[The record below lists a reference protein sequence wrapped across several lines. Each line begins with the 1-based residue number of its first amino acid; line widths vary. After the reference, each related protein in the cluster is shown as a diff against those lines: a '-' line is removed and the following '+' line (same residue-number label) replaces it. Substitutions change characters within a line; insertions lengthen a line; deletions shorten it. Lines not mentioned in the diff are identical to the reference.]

1 MDCNASTSKA
11 FPDVEN
17 ARRMA
22 KLAPATPLAE
32 AARDPK
38 SAADTLTLQ
47 GAFMTATIDT
57 GLSKTDRADVAQ
69 ELTKVLADSFAV
81 YLKTHGYHW
90 NVRGPEFFGF
100 HNLLEQQY
108 RDIWAALDD
117 IAERIR
123 ALGVLAPQ
131 SYSAFG
137 NLTSIKDGDP
147 EKEALPMLKELM
159 IDHETLIATTRKA
172 FEAADAAGDE
182 ASADLMTQRLAAH
195 EKFAWMLRST
205 LGGR

>member
-1 MDCNASTSKA
+1 
-11 FPDVEN
+11 
-17 ARRMA
+17 
-22 KLAPATPLAE
+22 
-32 AARDPK
+32 
-38 SAADTLTLQ
+38 
-47 GAFMTATIDT
+47 MTVTIDT
-57 GLSKTDRADVAQ
+57 GLSKSERTDVAQ

-90 NVRGPEFFGF
+90 NVRGPEFFSF

-108 RDIWAALDD
+108 RDIWAALDE

-131 SYSAFG
+131 SFSGFG

-147 EKEALPMLKELM
+147 EKDAIPMLKELLK
-159 IDHETLIATTRKA
+159 DHETLIATARRA

>member
-1 MDCNASTSKA
+1 
-11 FPDVEN
+11 
-17 ARRMA
+17 
-22 KLAPATPLAE
+22 
-32 AARDPK
+32 
-38 SAADTLTLQ
+38 
-47 GAFMTATIDT
+47 MTANIRT
-57 GLSKTDRADVAQ
+57 GLSKEERAGVSA

-90 NVRGPEFFGF
+90 NVRGPEFFAI

-108 RDIWAALDD
+108 RDIWEALDE

-123 ALGVLAPQ
+123 ALGEFAPQ
-131 SYSAFG
+131 GYATFA

-147 EKEALPMLKELM
+147 ELAAADMLKELM
-159 IDHETLIATTRKA
+159 RDHETVIATCR
-172 FEAADAAGDE
+172 AALKVADDDGDDV
-182 ASADLMTQRLAAH
+182 SVDLLTQRLAAH

>member
-1 MDCNASTSKA
+1 
-11 FPDVEN
+11 
-17 ARRMA
+17 
-22 KLAPATPLAE
+22 
-32 AARDPK
+32 
-38 SAADTLTLQ
+38 
-47 GAFMTATIDT
+47 MTATIDT
-57 GLSKTDRADVAQ
+57 GLSKAERTGVAQ

-90 NVRGPEFFGF
+90 NVRGPEFFSF

-108 RDIWAALDD
+108 RDIWAALDEL
-117 IAERIR
+117 AERIR
-123 ALGVLAPQ
+123 AVGVLAPQ
-131 SYSAFG
+131 SFSGFG

-147 EKEALPMLKELM
+147 EKEATAMLKELM
-159 IDHETLIATTRKA
+159 QDHETLIATTRKA
-172 FEAADAAGDE
+172 LQVADEAGDE

>member
-1 MDCNASTSKA
+1 
-11 FPDVEN
+11 
-17 ARRMA
+17 
-22 KLAPATPLAE
+22 
-32 AARDPK
+32 
-38 SAADTLTLQ
+38 
-47 GAFMTATIDT
+47 MTATIHT
-57 GLSKTDRADVAQ
+57 GLTKAERGDVAQ

-90 NVRGPEFFGF
+90 NVRGPEFFSF

-108 RDIWAALDD
+108 REIWTALDD

-131 SYSAFG
+131 SYPAFG
-137 NLTSIKDGDP
+137 NLTAIKDGDP
-147 EKEALPMLKELM
+147 EKEATAMLKELM
-159 IDHETLIATTRKA
+159 QDHETLIATTRKA
-172 FEAADAAGDE
+172 LDIASDAGDE

>member
-1 MDCNASTSKA
+1 
-11 FPDVEN
+11 
-17 ARRMA
+17 
-22 KLAPATPLAE
+22 
-32 AARDPK
+32 
-38 SAADTLTLQ
+38 
-47 GAFMTATIDT
+47 MTATIHT
-57 GLSKTDRADVAQ
+57 GLSKAERGDVAR

-90 NVRGPEFFGF
+90 NVRGPEFFSF

-108 RDIWAALDD
+108 TDMWNALDD

-131 SYSAFG
+131 SYPAFG

-147 EKEALPMLKELM
+147 EKEATAMLTELM
-159 IDHETLIATTRKA
+159 QDHETLIATARKA
-172 FEAADAAGDE
+172 LDTASEAGDE

>member
-1 MDCNASTSKA
+1 M
-11 FPDVEN
+11 P
-17 ARRMA
+17 
-22 KLAPATPLAE
+22 
-32 AARDPK
+32 
-38 SAADTLTLQ
+38 
-47 GAFMTATIDT
+47 ATIDT
-57 GLSKTDRADVAQ
+57 GLTRAERSDVAQ

-90 NVRGPEFFGF
+90 NVRGPEFFSF

-117 IAERIR
+117 LAERIR

-131 SYSAFG
+131 SFSGFG

-147 EKEALPMLKELM
+147 EKEANAMLKELM
-159 IDHETLIATTRKA
+159 QDHETLIATTRKA
-172 FEAADAAGDE
+172 LAVADEAGDE

>member
-1 MDCNASTSKA
+1 M
-11 FPDVEN
+11 P
-17 ARRMA
+17 
-22 KLAPATPLAE
+22 
-32 AARDPK
+32 
-38 SAADTLTLQ
+38 
-47 GAFMTATIDT
+47 ATIDT
-57 GLSKTDRADVAQ
+57 GLSQTDRGLVAE

-90 NVRGPEFFGF
+90 NVRGPEFFSF

-108 RDIWAALDD
+108 RDIWTALDE

-131 SYSAFG
+131 SFSGFG

-147 EKEALPMLKELM
+147 EKDAIPMLKELM
-159 IDHETLIATTRKA
+159 QDHETLIATARQA
-172 FEAADAAGDE
+172 FEAAEAAGDE

>member
-1 MDCNASTSKA
+1 
-11 FPDVEN
+11 
-17 ARRMA
+17 
-22 KLAPATPLAE
+22 
-32 AARDPK
+32 
-38 SAADTLTLQ
+38 
-47 GAFMTATIDT
+47 MTDTIDT
-57 GLSKTDRADVAQ
+57 GLSQTERGDVAQ
-69 ELTKVLADSFAV
+69 QLTRVLADAYAV

-90 NVRGPEFFGF
+90 NVRGPEFFSF

-108 RDIWAALDD
+108 TDMWNALDD

-131 SYSAFG
+131 SYPAFG

-147 EKEALPMLKELM
+147 EKEATAMLKELM
-159 IDHETLIATTRKA
+159 QDHETLIATARKA
-172 FEAADAAGDE
+172 LDVASDAGDE

>member
-1 MDCNASTSKA
+1 
-11 FPDVEN
+11 
-17 ARRMA
+17 
-22 KLAPATPLAE
+22 
-32 AARDPK
+32 
-38 SAADTLTLQ
+38 
-47 GAFMTATIDT
+47 MTATIDT
-57 GLSKTDRADVAQ
+57 GLSKTERADVAQ

-90 NVRGPEFFGF
+90 NVRGPEFFGY

-108 RDIWAALDD
+108 RDIWAALDE

-131 SYSAFG
+131 SYLGLRQSDLDQG
-137 NLTSIKDGDP
+137 RRSG
-147 EKEALPMLKELM
+147 EGSRRPMLKELLG
-159 IDHETLIATTRKA
+159 DHDTLIATARKA
-172 FEAADAAGDE
+172 FEVADAAGDE
-182 ASADLMTQRLAAH
+182 ASADLLTQRLAAH

>member
-1 MDCNASTSKA
+1 
-11 FPDVEN
+11 
-17 ARRMA
+17 
-22 KLAPATPLAE
+22 
-32 AARDPK
+32 
-38 SAADTLTLQ
+38 
-47 GAFMTATIDT
+47 MTATIDT
-57 GLSKTDRADVAQ
+57 GLTRTERADVAQ

-90 NVRGPEFFGF
+90 NVRGPEFFSF

-117 IAERIR
+117 LAERIR

-131 SYSAFG
+131 SFSGFG

-147 EKEALPMLKELM
+147 EKEATAMLRELM
-159 IDHETLIATTRKA
+159 QDHETLIATTRKA
-172 FEAADAAGDE
+172 LEVADEAGDE

-205 LGGR
+205 LGGH